1 MFLLVSLL
9 LGFVWLSLLA
19 WDAVRSSEKLHF
31 ARARR
36 QARRATREIRARRS
50 SSAFEHCDRV
60 VARGCELAIRPMT
73 VLARTAPS
81 EFG

>member
-1 MFLLVSLL
+1 MSLLVSLVPAFVL
-9 LGFVWLSLLA
+9 LLVFVWE
-19 WDAVRSSEKLHF
+19 AVRSSEKLHF

-36 QARRATREIRARRS
+36 QARRATREIRARRRT
-50 SSAFEHCDRV
+50 SAFVHCDRV
-60 VARGCELAIRPMT
+60 VSRGRELAIRPMT

>member
-1 MFLLVSLL
+1 MFDLVSLL
-9 LGFVWLSLLA
+9 LGSALVSLLV
-19 WDAVRSSEKLHF
+19 WDAIRNSEKLHF

-36 QARRATREIRARRS
+36 QARRATREIRARRRP
-50 SSAFEHCDRV
+50 AALAHCDRV
-60 VARGCELAIRPMT
+60 VVRSCELAIRPMT